1 MGRHRRV
8 RLSRHTI
15 TSLICA
21 AAAILAQAEA
31 LLGAEPPETDRR
43 SCEARTVRATFW
55 GHGNTCSEGRIAV
68 AVGEVTYSASESP
81 TASTSRPKTCA
92 TYEAPEEGA
101 APASE
106 HQTMPLAGE
115 LVVGQRYFIG
125 CHYTDSPG
133 ELAYRDFFVYQPGEE
148 GPVLEALARELAR
161 DLPLPQ
167 PTPATSP
174 PLDREQIVGLPT
186 WLWIDPADW
195 RPVSLA
201 VELSGFQ
208 VAVTATPVRLDW
220 DLGEHEDARVTCHGP
235 GTPWTPE
242 AEAAGRT
249 SDCAWVFQRVPDP
262 PATAYP
268 ASVTLV
274 WDVSYTATGQ
284 AGGSL
289 GRNATTTGFELQV
302 AERQAVVCY
311 DTPAGSCD
319 PA

>member
-1 MGRHRRV
+1 
-8 RLSRHTI
+8 
-15 TSLICA
+15 
-21 AAAILAQAEA
+21 
-31 LLGAEPPETDRR
+31 
-43 SCEARTVRATFW
+43 
-55 GHGNTCSEGRIAV
+55 
-68 AVGEVTYSASESP
+68 
-81 TASTSRPKTCA
+81 CA

-161 DLPLPQ
+161 DLPLPE

-311 DTPAGSCD
+311 DPPAGSCD

>member
-1 MGRHRRV
+1 MPA
-8 RLSRHTI
+8 S
-15 TSLICA
+15 S
-21 AAAILAQAEA
+21 
-31 LLGAEPPETDRR
+31 EP
-43 SCEARTVRATFW
+43 SCEASVRTSRVVARGTSCIQGTLTAEMREVVPAATGTGRATQ
-55 GHGNTCSEGRIAV
+55 G
-68 AVGEVTYSASESP
+68 
-81 TASTSRPKTCA
+81 RPKTCA
-92 TYEAPEEGA
+92 TYEAPREGA

-106 HQTMPLAGE
+106 HQTMPRAGE
-115 LVVGQRYFIG
+115 LVAGQRYFVG
-125 CHYTDSPG
+125 CHYTDTPG
-133 ELAYRDFFVYQPGEE
+133 ELAYRDFFIYEPGEE

>member
-1 MGRHRRV
+1 
-8 RLSRHTI
+8 
-15 TSLICA
+15 
-21 AAAILAQAEA
+21 
-31 LLGAEPPETDRR
+31 
-43 SCEARTVRATFW
+43 
-55 GHGNTCSEGRIAV
+55 
-68 AVGEVTYSASESP
+68 
-81 TASTSRPKTCA
+81 
-92 TYEAPEEGA
+92 
-101 APASE
+101 
-106 HQTMPLAGE
+106 MPLAGE
-115 LVVGQRYFIG
+115 LAVGAIIG

-148 GPVLEALARELAR
+148 VSSRRWPELAR

-167 PTPATSP
+167 PTPPPPRRSTASRSP
-174 PLDREQIVGLPT
+174 GCRLALDR
-186 WLWIDPADW
+186 PADW
-195 RPVSLA
+195 QPVS
-201 VELSGFQ
+201 SGGRAGGFE
-208 VAVTATPVRLDW
+208 VAVTATPARLDW